1 MNYGKNEVA
10 RKLQRSSSKTQKVA
24 SKLVLWLVKLV
35 LVLFTVGIILSVSL
49 GYGIFKGIID
59 AAPEIDV
66 ASIEP
71 SGYATMVYD
80 SKGNLTETLVKSG
93 SNRLEATYEELP
105 QCLIDAFVAIEDS
118 RFWSHHGVDLRSM
131 IRAAVGIL
139 TNNPAGGGSTLTQQ
153 LIKNNIF
160 AGGNEDSFGEKL
172 ERKLQ
177 EQYLALQ
184 LEKIMDKEIIL
195 KNYLNTINLGNN
207 TLGVKSAAKRYFGKD
222 VSDLTLSE
230 ATVIAGITQNPTK
243 YNPLSEKGQKNNEE
257 KRRVILQYMYEQ
269 GKISKEDQEEALA
282 DDVYSRIQNVDLVT
296 QESQNPYSYFTDELT
311 EQVMTALQEKLGY
324 TESQASNLLYAGGLS
339 IYTTQDPDLQ
349 AIVDE
354 EVNNPDNYD
363 VVYYSID
370 YRLSIQHEDETV
382 TNYSDETMKTYYRTD
397 LGQTSYD
404 GLFKTK
410 EEADAAIAAYKSA
423 MTKEGDTVLGE
434 VVYYILQPQV
444 SFVLMDQHTGYV
456 KAVNGGRGTKEI
468 SLSLNRATNTLRQP
482 GSTFKVLTAFAPALD
497 TCGATLST
505 VYYDAPYTV
514 GQKTFRNW
522 YAKKGYMGYSTIRD
536 GIVYS
541 MNIVAVRCMME
552 TVTPQLGVEYA
563 RNFGI
568 TSLTETDYNAA
579 TALGGITK
587 GVSNLELTGAYA
599 AIANGGIYTKP
610 VFFTKILDHNGK
622 VLLENEPQTKRVL
635 KDSTAFLLTDALAES
650 MESSRM
656 YASPGVSLNSTSV
669 PANIP
674 GMSNAGKSGTTT
686 SNVDI
691 WFVGY
696 TPYYTAGIWSGC
708 DDNQKISAIGS
719 STSYHKRIWKQIM
732 ARAHEGLADTGFPVP
747 DSIETASVCRKSGML
762 PNPGVCEA
770 DPRGSAVYTEYFAKG
785 TVPTQVC
792 DHHVAITVCGESG
805 GLPTE
810 FCPLESRHSRTVLVT
825 PEGESGGTDDS
836 RYAMPGPCTVHTQS
850 AVVLPSESET
860 AAPDNETV
868 PETTAPFI
876 PSSPLDDIYIPVG
889 PGYM

>member
-177 EQYLALQ
+177 EQYLAIQ

-282 DDVYSRIQNVDLVT
+282 DDVYSRIQNVDLVA

-311 EQVMTALQEKLGY
+311 EQVMAALQEKLGY

-363 VVYYSID
+363 VVYYSVD

-656 YASPGVSLNSTSV
+656 YASPGVNLNSTSV

-810 FCPLESRHSRTVLVT
+810 FCPLESRHGRTVLVT

>member
-10 RKLQRSSSKTQKVA
+10 RKLQKSSSKAQKVT

-118 RFWSHHGVDLRSM
+118 RFWSHHGVDPRSM
-131 IRAAVGIL
+131 IRAAVGVL
-139 TNNPAGGGSTLTQQ
+139 TNEPAGGGSTLTQQ

-172 ERKLQ
+172 ERKIQ
-177 EQYLALQ
+177 EQYLAIQ

-222 VSDLTLSE
+222 VSELTLSE
-230 ATVIAGITQNPTK
+230 STVIAGITQNPTK
-243 YNPLSEKGQKNNEE
+243 YNPLSEKGRKNNEE

-269 GKISKEDQEEALA
+269 GKITKEEQEEALA
-282 DDVYSRIQNVDLVT
+282 DNVYSRIQNVDLVT
-296 QESQNPYSYFTDELT
+296 QESQTPYSYFTDELT
-311 EQVMTALQEKLGY
+311 EQVMTALQEQLGY

-339 IYTTQDPDLQ
+339 IYTTQDPDIQ

-363 VVYYSID
+363 VVYYSVD
-370 YRLSIQHEDETV
+370 YRLSIQHGDETV
-382 TNYSDETMKTYYRTD
+382 TNYSDETMKTYYRTE

-404 GLFKTK
+404 GLFRTK
-410 EEADAAIAAYKSA
+410 EEADEAIAAYKA
-423 MTKEGDTVLGE
+423 AVTKESDTVLGE
-434 VVYYILQPQV
+434 VVYYILQPQI

-522 YAKKGYMGYSTIRD
+522 YSKKGYMGYSTIRD

-599 AIANGGIYTKP
+599 TIANGGIYTKP

-635 KDSTAFLLTDALAES
+635 KDSTTFLLTDALAES

-656 YASPGVSLNSTSV
+656 YASPGISLNSTSV

-719 STSYHKRIWKQIM
+719 STSYHKRIWRQIM
-732 ARAHEGLADTGFPVP
+732 TRVHEGLADTGFPVP

-810 FCPLESRHSRTVLVT
+810 FCPLESRLSRTVVVT

-836 RYAMPGPCTVHTQS
+836 NYAMPAPCPIHTQS
-850 AVVLPSESET
+850 AVVLPPENET
-860 AAPDNETV
+860 HAPDGGMV

>member
-10 RKLQRSSSKTQKVA
+10 RKLQRSSSKAQKVA

-311 EQVMTALQEKLGY
+311 EQVMAALQEKLGY

-354 EVNNPDNYD
+354 EVNNPNNYD
-363 VVYYSID
+363 VVYYSVD

-423 MTKEGDTVLGE
+423 ITKEGDTVLGE
-434 VVYYILQPQV
+434 VVYYILQPQI

-747 DSIETASVCRKSGML
+747 DSVETASVCRKSGML

-850 AVVLPSESET
+850 AVVLPSENET

>member
-10 RKLQRSSSKTQKVA
+10 RKLQRSSSKAQKVA

-35 LVLFTVGIILSVSL
+35 LVLFTVGIILSASL

-363 VVYYSID
+363 VVYYSVD

-656 YASPGVSLNSTSV
+656 YASPGVNLNSTSV

-860 AAPDNETV
+860 AGPDSGTV

>member
-10 RKLQRSSSKTQKVA
+10 RKLQRSSSKAQKVA

-35 LVLFTVGIILSVSL
+35 LVLFTVGIILSASL

-363 VVYYSID
+363 VVYYSVD

-656 YASPGVSLNSTSV
+656 YASPGVNLNSTSV

>member
-10 RKLQRSSSKTQKVA
+10 RKLQRSSSKAQKVA

-363 VVYYSID
+363 VVYYSVD

-404 GLFKTK
+404 GLFKTQ

-850 AVVLPSESET
+850 AVVLPSENET

>member
-10 RKLQRSSSKTQKVA
+10 RKLQRSSSKAQKVA

-35 LVLFTVGIILSVSL
+35 LVLFTVGIILSASL

-363 VVYYSID
+363 VVYYSVD

-397 LGQTSYD
+397 LGQASYD

-410 EEADAAIAAYKSA
+410 EEADEAIAAYKSA

-732 ARAHEGLADTGFPVP
+732 ARAHEGLADTG
-747 DSIETASVCRKSGML
+747 
-762 PNPGVCEA
+762 
-770 DPRGSAVYTEYFAKG
+770 
-785 TVPTQVC
+785 
-792 DHHVAITVCGESG
+792 
-805 GLPTE
+805 
-810 FCPLESRHSRTVLVT
+810 SRL
-825 PEGESGGTDDS
+825 
-836 RYAMPGPCTVHTQS
+836 
-850 AVVLPSESET
+850 
-860 AAPDNETV
+860 N
-868 PETTAPFI
+868 
-876 PSSPLDDIYIPVG
+876 
-889 PGYM
+889 

>member
-363 VVYYSID
+363 VVYYSVD

-610 VFFTKILDHNGK
+610 IFFTKILDHNGK

>member
-66 ASIEP
+66 ESIEP

-363 VVYYSID
+363 VVYYSVD

-656 YASPGVSLNSTSV
+656 YASPGVNLNSTSV

-850 AVVLPSESET
+850 AVVLPSENET

>member
-10 RKLQRSSSKTQKVA
+10 RKLQRSSSKAQKVA

-363 VVYYSID
+363 VVYYSVD

-836 RYAMPGPCTVHTQS
+836 RYAMPGPCTVNTQS
-850 AVVLPSESET
+850 AVVLPSENET

>member
-10 RKLQRSSSKTQKVA
+10 RKLQRSSSKAQKVA

-177 EQYLALQ
+177 EQYLAIQ

-222 VSDLTLSE
+222 VSELTLSE

-243 YNPLSEKGQKNNEE
+243 YNPLSEKGQRNNEE

-311 EQVMTALQEKLGY
+311 EQVMAALQEKLGY

-363 VVYYSID
+363 VVYYSVD

-423 MTKEGDTVLGE
+423 ITKEGDTVLGE
-434 VVYYILQPQV
+434 VVYYILQPQI

-747 DSIETASVCRKSGML
+747 DSVETASVCRKSGML

-860 AAPDNETV
+860 AAPDSGTV

>member
-339 IYTTQDPDLQ
+339 IYTTQDLDLQ

-363 VVYYSID
+363 VVYYSVD

-610 VFFTKILDHNGK
+610 IFFTKILDHNGK

>member
-10 RKLQRSSSKTQKVA
+10 RKLQKSSSKAQKVT

-118 RFWSHHGVDLRSM
+118 RFWSHHGVDPRSM
-131 IRAAVGIL
+131 IRAAVGVL
-139 TNNPAGGGSTLTQQ
+139 TNEPAGGGSTLTQQ

-172 ERKLQ
+172 ERKIQ
-177 EQYLALQ
+177 EQYLAIQ

-222 VSDLTLSE
+222 VSELTLSE
-230 ATVIAGITQNPTK
+230 STVIAGITQNPTK
-243 YNPLSEKGQKNNEE
+243 YNPLSEKGRKNNEE

-269 GKISKEDQEEALA
+269 GKITKEEQEEALA
-282 DDVYSRIQNVDLVT
+282 DNVYSRIQNVDLVT
-296 QESQNPYSYFTDELT
+296 QESQTPYSYFTDELT
-311 EQVMTALQEKLGY
+311 EQVMTALQEQLGY

-339 IYTTQDPDLQ
+339 IYTTQDPDIQ

-363 VVYYSID
+363 VVYYSVD
-370 YRLSIQHEDETV
+370 YRLSIQHGDETV
-382 TNYSDETMKTYYRTD
+382 TNYSDETMKTYYRTE

-404 GLFKTK
+404 GLFRTK
-410 EEADAAIAAYKSA
+410 EEADEAIAAYKA
-423 MTKEGDTVLGE
+423 AVTKESDTVLGE
-434 VVYYILQPQV
+434 VVYYILQPQI

-522 YAKKGYMGYSTIRD
+522 YSKKGYMGYSTIRD

-599 AIANGGIYTKP
+599 TIANGGIYTKP

-635 KDSTAFLLTDALAES
+635 KDSTTFLLTDALAES

-656 YASPGVSLNSTSV
+656 YASPGISLNSTSV

-719 STSYHKRIWKQIM
+719 STSYHKRIWRQIM
-732 ARAHEGLADTGFPVP
+732 TRVHEGLADTGFPVP

-810 FCPLESRHSRTVLVT
+810 FCPLESRLSRTVVVT

-836 RYAMPGPCTVHTQS
+836 NYAMPGPCPIHTQS
-850 AVVLPSESET
+850 AVVLPPENET
-860 AAPDNETV
+860 HAPDGGMV